1 MQTQTIF
8 IRDGFWNSCYEP
20 YDLPGAYCRTRYA
33 ITPTDGSSL
42 PSNGEY
48 KGFVLVDNLL
58 RLVSGGEYFG
68 GSMMNQ
74 LCRDFT
80 IVFDEAFHDEY
91 RAGIERGYKGKR
103 GVHWNYFCKCSEAWR
118 DGYLEGR
125 EARERLAS

>member
-1 MQTQTIF
+1 MQTRTIF

-48 KGFVLVDNLL
+48 KGFVPVDNLL

-68 GSMMNQ
+68 GSMINQ

-103 GVHWNYFCKCSEAWR
+103 GDQAERESLVVEAI
-118 DGYLEGR
+118 R
-125 EARERLAS
+125 ESGQSMVKHGESS